1 MSPTHDQ
8 ADTGSHENMGAANTK
23 NQASKGLKSE
33 KQPFLSTKYKQM
45 FAYFITALRNCSED
59 TRDEFT
65 DSLKDLD
72 LEDVDV
78 EKECRN
84 LENIGDE

>member
-1 MSPTHDQ
+1 MSHPTDQ
-8 ADTGSHENMGAANTK
+8 STTGSHDNMGASNTK
-23 NQASKGLKSE
+23 SQASKGRKSE

-45 FAYFITALRNCSED
+45 YAYFIVSLRNCSEE

-78 EKECRN
+78 EKECRK
-84 LENIGDE
+84 LDNISDE

>member
-1 MSPTHDQ
+1 MSMTHDQ
-8 ADTGSHENMGAANTK
+8 VESCSQETMGAQDSNK
-23 NQASKGLKSE
+23 EASKGRKSE

-45 FAYFITALRNCSED
+45 YAYFITALRNCSEE

-72 LEDVDV
+72 LENVDV
-78 EKECRN
+78 EKECRK
-84 LENIGDE
+84 LDNISDE

>member
-23 NQASKGLKSE
+23 NQASKGLKSGKNHFHSTRF
-33 KQPFLSTKYKQM
+33 KQLY
-45 FAYFITALRNCSED
+45 AYLITALRNTSEETRNEFAD
-59 TRDEFT
+59 TLEEV
-65 DSLKDLD
+65 D

-78 EKECRN
+78 EEECRN